1 MKDMPGFDN
10 IAYFDSD
17 KERDWFIDN
26 VEGIP
31 NVTMIKLPV
40 ITREDE
46 PTYPLQLIFDEEDST
61 PTEVLPIIDTPF

>member
-31 NVTMIKLPV
+31 NVTMTKLPV
-40 ITREDE
+40 VTREDE
-46 PTYPLQLIFDEEDST
+46 PVYPLQLVFEEDEV
-61 PTEVLPIIDTPF
+61 PTEVAPIINTPF